1 LVNLFYFFG
10 ISSNLVKMINSIKK
24 EKTIGI
30 TGASGSLGKEL
41 TKLFRHKGY
50 KVIGFTH
57 SETDTEVNLESPN
70 EWIKWECGKESKLK
84 KHLKKIDI
92 LILNHGIYNL
102 SRENINYE
110 NSIEINA
117 LSKFKFINL
126 FEDIART
133 NDSLTKK
140 EIWINTSE
148 AEILPAL
155 NPSYEISK
163 SLIGQLVSFKKNLL
177 DKDTKEKLIIKKIIL
192 GPFKSE
198 LNPIGIMSPKFVSKK
213 IYELANSKSYLIIVS
228 PNPLT
233 YLVFPLKEFFNFL
246 YCQIIYS
253 YKS

>member
-1 LVNLFYFFG
+1 
-10 ISSNLVKMINSIKK
+10 MIKSIKN
-24 EKTIGI
+24 EKTVGI

-41 TKLFRHKGY
+41 TKLFRKKGY

-57 SETDTEVNLESPN
+57 SKTDSDLSLESPN
-70 EWIKWECGKESKLK
+70 VWIKWECGRESKLK
-84 KHLKKIDI
+84 KHLKKLDI

-102 SRENINYE
+102 SRENANYE

-117 LSKFKFINL
+117 LSKFKFLNL

-133 NDSLTKK
+133 NKSTIKK

-163 SLIGQLVSFKKNLL
+163 SLIGQLVSFRKNLL
-177 DKDTKEKLIIKKIIL
+177 DKDTKKKLIIKKIIL

-198 LNPIGIMSPKFVSKK
+198 LNPIGIMSAKFVSKK
-213 IYELANSKSYLIIVS
+213 IYDFANSKGYLIIIS
-228 PNPLT
+228 PNPFT
-233 YLVFPLKEFFNFL
+233 YLIFPLKEFFNFL
-246 YCQIIYS
+246 YCRIIYK
-253 YKS
+253 YKP

>member
-1 LVNLFYFFG
+1 MAFL
-10 ISSNLVKMINSIKK
+10 SKSRKMINSIKNRR
-24 EKTIGI
+24 TVGI

-41 TKLFRHKGY
+41 TKLFRKKGY

-57 SETDTEVNLESPN
+57 KKNSSEINLESPN
-70 EWIKWECGKESKLK
+70 EWIKWECGRESTLK
-84 KHLKKIDI
+84 KHLKKVDI

-102 SRENINYE
+102 SRENSNFE

-117 LSKFKFINL
+117 LSKFKFLNI
-126 FEDIART
+126 FEEIALK
-133 NDSLTKK
+133 NKSAIKK

-177 DKDTKEKLIIKKIIL
+177 NKDTKKKLIIKKIIL

-198 LNPIGIMSPKFVSKK
+198 LNPIGIMSPKFVAKK
-213 IYELANSKSYLIIVS
+213 IYDAANSRNYLILIS

-233 YLVFPLKEFFNFL
+233 YLLFPLKEFFNFL
-246 YCQIIYS
+246 YCQIIYN

>member
-1 LVNLFYFFG
+1 M
-10 ISSNLVKMINSIKK
+10 ISSIKK
-24 EKTIGI
+24 GKTVGI
-30 TGASGSLGKEL
+30 TGASGALGQEL
-41 TKLFRHKGY
+41 TKLFRQKGY

-57 SETDTEVNLESPN
+57 SKNDYEINLESPN
-70 EWIKWECGKESKLK
+70 EWIKWECGKESNLR

-92 LILNHGIYNL
+92 LILNHGVYNL
-102 SRENINYE
+102 SRENLNYE
-110 NSIEINA
+110 KSIEINA
-117 LSKFKFINL
+117 LSKFKFLNL
-126 FEDIART
+126 FEEIALT
-133 NDSLTKK
+133 NDSLIKK

-163 SLIGQLVSFKKNLL
+163 ALIGQLVSYKKNFLE
-177 DKDTKEKLIIKKIIL
+177 KDSKKKLIIKKIIL

-213 IYELANSKSYLIIVS
+213 IYDLINSKRYLIIIS

-233 YLVFPLKEFFNFL
+233 YLLFPLKEFFIFL
-246 YCQIIYS
+246 YCRIIFN

>member
-1 LVNLFYFFG
+1 MKN
-10 ISSNLVKMINSIKK
+10 
-24 EKTIGI
+24 EKTVGI
-30 TGASGSLGKEL
+30 TGASGALGKEL
-41 TKLFRHKGY
+41 TKLFRQKGY

-57 SETDTEVNLESPN
+57 SKNDSEVNLESPN
-70 EWIKWECGKESKLK
+70 VWVSWECGKESTLK

-102 SRENINYE
+102 SRENTNYE

-117 LSKFKFINL
+117 LSKFKFLNL
-126 FEDIART
+126 FEDISRT
-133 NDSLTKK
+133 SESLIKK

-148 AEILPAL
+148 AEIFPAL

-163 SLIGQLVSFKKNLL
+163 SLIGKLVSFKRNLL
-177 DKDTKEKLIIKKIIL
+177 NEDTKKKLIIKKIIL

-213 IYELANSKSYLIIVS
+213 IYDLANSKSYLIIIS

-233 YLVFPLKEFFNFL
+233 YLLFPLKEFFNFL
-246 YCQIIYS
+246 YCKIIYK

>member
-1 LVNLFYFFG
+1 
-10 ISSNLVKMINSIKK
+10 MINPTKNK
-24 EKTIGI
+24 KTIGI
-30 TGASGSLGKEL
+30 TGASGALGKEL
-41 TKLFRHKGY
+41 TKLFRQKGY

-57 SETDTEVNLESPN
+57 SKTNYEINLESPN

-102 SRENINYE
+102 SRENLNYE
-110 NSIEINA
+110 KSIEINA
-117 LSKFKFINL
+117 LSKFKFLNL
-126 FEDIART
+126 FEEIALT
-133 NDSLTKK
+133 NDSLIKK

-163 SLIGQLVSFKKNLL
+163 SLIGQLISYKRNFL
-177 DKDTKEKLIIKKIIL
+177 DKDSKEKLIIKKLIL

-213 IYELANSKSYLIIVS
+213 IYNLINSKRYLIIIS

-233 YLVFPLKEFFNFL
+233 YVLFPLKEFFIFL
-246 YCQIIYS
+246 YCRIIFN

>member
-1 LVNLFYFFG
+1 MAFL
-10 ISSNLVKMINSIKK
+10 SKSRKMINSIKNRR
-24 EKTIGI
+24 TVGI

-41 TKLFRHKGY
+41 TKLFRKKGY

-57 SETDTEVNLESPN
+57 KKNSSEINLESPN
-70 EWIKWECGKESKLK
+70 EWIKWECGRESTLK
-84 KHLKKIDI
+84 KHLKKVDI

-102 SRENINYE
+102 SRENSNFE

-117 LSKFKFINL
+117 LSKFKFLNI
-126 FEDIART
+126 FEEIALK
-133 NDSLTKK
+133 NKSAIKK

-177 DKDTKEKLIIKKIIL
+177 NKDTKKKLIIKKIIL

-198 LNPIGIMSPKFVSKK
+198 LNPIGIMSPKFVAKK
-213 IYELANSKSYLIIVS
+213 IYDAANSRNYLILIS

-233 YLVFPLKEFFNFL
+233 YLLFPLKEFFNFV
-246 YCQIIYS
+246 YCKIIYK
-253 YKS
+253 YKI

>member
-1 LVNLFYFFG
+1 
-10 ISSNLVKMINSIKK
+10 MIKSIKNK
-24 EKTIGI
+24 KTIGI
-30 TGASGSLGKEL
+30 TGASGALGKEL
-41 TKLFRHKGY
+41 TKLFRQKGY

-57 SETDTEVNLESPN
+57 SKTDCETNLESPN
-70 EWIKWECGKESKLK
+70 EWIKWECGKESILK
-84 KHLKKIDI
+84 NHLKKIDI

-102 SRENINYE
+102 SRNHNNFE

-117 LSKFKFINL
+117 LSKFKFLNL
-126 FEDIART
+126 FEEIART
-133 NDSLTKK
+133 NNALTKK

-163 SLIGQLVSFKKNLL
+163 SLIGKLVSFKKNLL

-213 IYELANSKSYLIIVS
+213 IYDLANSKSFLIIIS

-233 YLVFPLKEFFNFL
+233 YILFPMKEFFNFL
-246 YCQIIYS
+246 YCRIIYN
-253 YKS
+253 YKP

>member
-1 LVNLFYFFG
+1 MNNG
-10 ISSNLVKMINSIKK
+10 
-24 EKTIGI
+24 KTIGI
-30 TGASGSLGKEL
+30 TGAKGALSKEL
-41 TKLFRHKGY
+41 TKLFRQKGY

-57 SETDTEVNLESPN
+57 SKNDSEINLESPN

-84 KHLKKIDI
+84 RHLKKIDI

-102 SRENINYE
+102 SRENSNYE

-117 LSKFKFINL
+117 LSKYKFLNL
-126 FEDIART
+126 FEEIALT
-133 NDSLTKK
+133 NKSFINK

-148 AEILPAL
+148 AEIFPAL

-163 SLIGQLVSFKKNLL
+163 SLIGQLVSYKKNLL
-177 DKDTKEKLIIKKIIL
+177 DQTTKEKLIIKKIIL
-192 GPFKSE
+192 GPFKSS

-213 IYELANSKSYLIIVS
+213 IYDLANSKNYLIIIS

-233 YLVFPLKEFFNFL
+233 YLLFPLKEFFNFL
-246 YCQIIYS
+246 YCKFIFK